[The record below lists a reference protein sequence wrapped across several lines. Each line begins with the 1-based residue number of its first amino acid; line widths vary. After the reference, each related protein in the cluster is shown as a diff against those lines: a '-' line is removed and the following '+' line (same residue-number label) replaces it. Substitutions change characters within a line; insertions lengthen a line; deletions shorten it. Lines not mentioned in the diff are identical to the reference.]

1 MSSPQFLGTD
11 STTSILNWLTWEI
24 FPWSLNHANFG
35 LVDVGNIPLIGLS
48 KIGAS
53 SVNLSVVTIHHF
65 ELSSFLTKGHFVLL
79 LRKLK
84 LIFHRKP

>member
-1 MSSPQFLGTD
+1 MDSSFFQRGKSSPCRTVQD
-11 STTSILNWLTWEI
+11 C
-24 FPWSLNHANFG
+24 SLNHANFG
-35 LVDVGNIPLIGLS
+35 LVNVGNIPLIGLS

-53 SVNLSVVTIHHF
+53 SVNLSVVMIHHF

>member
-1 MSSPQFLGTD
+1 M
-11 STTSILNWLTWEI
+11 SILNWLTWEI

-35 LVDVGNIPLIGLS
+35 LVNVGNIPLIGLS
-48 KIGAS
+48 KIGA
-53 SVNLSVVTIHHF
+53 SVVTIHHF